1 MIENLLYPKK
11 LTNPPQLLVDVETL
25 FNGKNGN
32 LIIPVIGSVGTSGN
46 QTYRLID
53 VSSDGS
59 NTFRIGFI
67 KKLSRSSGVSTIHT
81 AMPFQVL
88 TANEDEYRCHGWKT
102 TNANLLSTPD
112 KTEVSKSIS
121 EENNISVSTPIYNP
135 PSSEH
140 KSLFKMTSDEFA
152 GEGQFSSTGQFGGA
166 YSGVDCRIR
175 YNLMNAYD
183 DFPNSNDYA
192 MVAIE
197 VIVKVKVYSGSDSD
211 GFKVGIV

>member
-1 MIENLLYPKK
+1 MIESLLYPKK
-11 LTNPPQLLVDVETL
+11 LTVPPQLLVDVQAL

-32 LIIPVIGSVGTSGN
+32 FTIPVIGSVGTSDT

-67 KKLSRSSGVSTIHT
+67 KKLSRSAGGAIIHT
-81 AMPFQVL
+81 AMPFQVM
-88 TANEDEYRCHGWKT
+88 TAATDEFRCHGWNT
-102 TNANLLSTPD
+102 ANANLLSTPD
-112 KTEVSKSIS
+112 KTEVAKSIS
-121 EENNISVSTPIYNP
+121 GRDYVSVSIYNP

-166 YSGVDCRIR
+166 YSGVDCEVS
-175 YNLMNAYD
+175 YNLVDAYN
-183 DFPNSNDYA
+183 DFPDFNDYA

-197 VIVKVKVYSGSDSD
+197 VIVKVKVYSGSDSS